1 MLSSGMIHAD
11 DIGLHHAAQIF
22 IYDAKHLN
30 DLEYIKIVLRQS
42 QIFSQ
47 AVLCAY
53 TDARLTGCTKVN
65 RHAIRLLVVNRSKY
79 SFSRIHILSSHV
91 RQVLPERFLSFHHF
105 DCISQNPNLE

>member
-65 RHAIRLLVVNRSKY
+65 RHAIRLLVVN
-79 SFSRIHILSSHV
+79 LQ
-91 RQVLPERFLSFHHF
+91 QVLFLSNSYTLLP
-105 DCISQNPNLE
+105 CSSSSPGTILVISSL

>member
-53 TDARLTGCTKVN
+53 TDAV
-65 RHAIRLLVVNRSKY
+65 
-79 SFSRIHILSSHV
+79 
-91 RQVLPERFLSFHHF
+91 
-105 DCISQNPNLE
+105 